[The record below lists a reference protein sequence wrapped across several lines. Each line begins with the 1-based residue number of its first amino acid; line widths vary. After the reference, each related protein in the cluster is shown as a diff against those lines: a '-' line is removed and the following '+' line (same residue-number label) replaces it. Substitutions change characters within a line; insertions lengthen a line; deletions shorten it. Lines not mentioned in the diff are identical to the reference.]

1 MSISIGGI
9 IILAL
14 VCSVV
19 AIGVK
24 VNDNTNKIQ
33 ELDDLLSK

>member
-1 MSISIGGI
+1 MSISLGGI
-9 IILAL
+9 LLLAL

-24 VNDNTNKIQ
+24 VNSNTEKIQ
-33 ELDDLLSK
+33 EIDDLLSK

>member
-1 MSISIGGI
+1 MSISLGGI
-9 IILAL
+9 LLLAL

-24 VNDNTNKIQ
+24 VNDNTKKLQ